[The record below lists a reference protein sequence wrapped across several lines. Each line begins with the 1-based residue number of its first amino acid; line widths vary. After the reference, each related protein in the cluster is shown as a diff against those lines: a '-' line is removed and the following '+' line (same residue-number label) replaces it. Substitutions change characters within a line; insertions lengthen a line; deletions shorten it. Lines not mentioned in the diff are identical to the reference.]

1 MKIVGM
7 NDIIKIGKSQ
17 YTVYSIDKDGMKLRE
32 VSRGNL
38 QTLPLAEFEQKL
50 SRHELEVI
58 TGP

>member
-17 YTVYSIDKDGMKLRE
+17 YTVYWIDKDGMKLRE

-38 QTLPLAEFEQKL
+38 QTLPLAEFGQKL